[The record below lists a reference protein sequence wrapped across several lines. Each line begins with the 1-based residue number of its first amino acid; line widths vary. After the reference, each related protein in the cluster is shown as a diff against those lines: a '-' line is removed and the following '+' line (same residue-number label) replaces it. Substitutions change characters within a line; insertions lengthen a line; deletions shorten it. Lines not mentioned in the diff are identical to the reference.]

1 MTLKKPIIIL
11 TILSLMVTMWLAM
24 PQTALAV
31 PGTCPVGMSMLTK
44 YNWDDVNGWV
54 VDPSYPDFITFG
66 ADSQSRGPDA
76 QDGSWSSGSVLIQ
89 AVVITDGYWQGNVV
103 TATYGPWYPG
113 MTSGEYHAVDMAY
126 QPINPH
132 DISNIVFCG
141 DTTPITLDSFTAK
154 ASRGMVTLNWVT
166 ATEIDTAGFILF
178 RSSTEA
184 GTQVQVTPDLIA
196 AQGGGVTGAS
206 YSITDTPGN
215 GTFYYWLVDVDYSGQ
230 SSQHGPAAAKLFP
243 AIRSPEYRPNMPGY

>member
-31 PGTCPVGMSMLTK
+31 PGTCPAGMSMLTK
-44 YNWDDVNGWV
+44 YEWNDVTGWV
-54 VDPSYPDFITFG
+54 VDPSFPDFITFG
-66 ADSQSRGPDA
+66 PDEDGDGPDA
-76 QDGSWSSGSVLIQ
+76 QNGSWSSGGVLID
-89 AVVITDGYWQGNVV
+89 AVVITDGMWNGNVV
-103 TATYGPWYPG
+103 TGTYYYDPAVS
-113 MTSGEYHAVDMAY
+113 SGYYHAADMNY
-126 QPINPH
+126 QPDPPH

-141 DTTPITLDSFTAK
+141 DTTPVTLASFTAK
-154 ASRGMVTLNWVT
+154 ASKGMVTLNWVT

-178 RSSTEA
+178 RSTTAA
-184 GTQVQVTPDLIA
+184 GTQVQVNPDLVA

-206 YSITDTPGN
+206 YNITDYPGN

-230 SSQHGPAAAKLFP
+230 SNLHGPTVVSLRP
-243 AIRSPEYRPNMPGY
+243 AIRSLEYRPNMPGY